1 MDWQFSRRALRFQ
14 PNIFNVLKDL
24 KGERLARGE
33 WVCDLSVGTP
43 DFPVAEHIRAAAA
56 QAALDPENYKYSLG
70 DLPELTQAVQRWYA
84 RRYGVT
90 LAENEVM
97 SVYGSQE
104 GIAHIAMTLCDPG
117 DVVLVPDP
125 CYPIF
130 AIGPSLC
137 GAEVA
142 YYPLDEESGYLPD
155 LAAIDEE
162 IARRAKMM
170 IVSFPANPVGA
181 VAPRAFYDDLVAFA
195 RKYSICVVHD
205 NAYSEIVFD
214 GNEGMSFLSVP
225 GAMEVGVEF
234 NSLSKTYNLTGARLS
249 FLLGNKAILERFRA
263 LRTQIDYGLF
273 YVAQRAAIAALD
285 GPQEGVVR
293 QRAEYQRRRDALCH
307 SFTAAGWEVPDA
319 KGTMFVW
326 AKTPRG
332 WEDDEAFV
340 TELFHAHGHT
350 LHARQRLCL
359 ARKGPCALRAGAA
372 RRRNWRTA
380 PRGCRQ
386 AASSADLTGGAK
398 DDTIFSGLIL
408 GRNASLKRFCTA
420 LMALLLLFGCARAE
434 EDIFAATITSPTP
447 TAGVGSIG
455 LAISEYTYAVI
466 SNDTLGVRF
475 SYPSHWEQTPGR
487 RTICYQ
493 EPVAEGDI
501 PARMAVSV
509 KQLRRPRRTT
519 MN

>member
-1 MDWQFSRRALRFQ
+1 MNWQFSRRALRFQ

-117 DVVLVPDP
+117 DIVLVPDP

-142 YYPLDEESGYLPD
+142 YYPLDGQSGYLPD

-195 RKYSICVVHD
+195 RKYNICIVHD

-340 TELFHAHGHT
+340 TELFTRTGILCTPGSAFASRGKGHV
-350 LHARQRLCL
+350 RF
-359 ARKGPCALRAGAA
+359 ALVRPAEELTDCAA
-372 RRRNWRTA
+372 RLQA
-380 PRGCRQ
+380 SGFLGGFDERG
-386 AASSADLTGGAK
+386 
-398 DDTIFSGLIL
+398 
-408 GRNASLKRFCTA
+408 KR
-420 LMALLLLFGCARAE
+420 
-434 EDIFAATITSPTP
+434 
-447 TAGVGSIG
+447 
-455 LAISEYTYAVI
+455 
-466 SNDTLGVRF
+466 
-475 SYPSHWEQTPGR
+475 
-487 RTICYQ
+487 
-493 EPVAEGDI
+493 
-501 PARMAVSV
+501 
-509 KQLRRPRRTT
+509 
-519 MN
+519 